1 VVVPRALTDEVLVE
15 AEKAVQREQ
24 KMRQALRK
32 GMPLHEVNK
41 KFGPF

>member
-1 VVVPRALTDEVLVE
+1 MIE
-15 AEKAVQREQ
+15 AEKAMRREK
-24 KMRQALRK
+24 KMRQALQK

>member
-1 VVVPRALTDEVLVE
+1 MAALFMIE
-15 AEKAVQREQ
+15 AGKAVRRE
-24 KMRQALRK
+24 KKICPALRK